1 MLLITVFWWKED
13 YMKEYKN
20 YIVAFLDILGFKNL
34 ICESSFDEIMNIF
47 KNIISDKL

>member
-1 MLLITVFWWKED
+1 
-13 YMKEYKN
+13 MKEYKN